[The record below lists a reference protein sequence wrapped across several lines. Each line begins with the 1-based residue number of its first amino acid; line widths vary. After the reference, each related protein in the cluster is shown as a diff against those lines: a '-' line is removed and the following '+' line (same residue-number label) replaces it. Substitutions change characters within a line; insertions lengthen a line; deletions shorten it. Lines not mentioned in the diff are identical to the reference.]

1 MRKLRFAGGIT
12 LLTAT
17 MLGCGAATTSIAAE
31 ELLPSE
37 PTLIEYVDPSRIQGL
52 STETITQGDSGDRRA
67 HAVYPVLDDAPHLTE
82 KLRTVV
88 SGQLDR
94 FRRATAAGTATA
106 SPELNVDWQL
116 AAASDQVVGV
126 RLGIGEFAGT
136 GWANSRTTVWYD
148 RVEERAMDST
158 GLLKDRSAL
167 TVLAAL
173 AREELAGRRTG
184 VDADAVRADERL
196 FDSIAF
202 NRHGDLVVEFDD
214 YQVAAGSL
222 GRVAVAVP
230 GERVEN
236 LLSPS
241 GRRARQAAVA
251 VRETTVPVS
260 YEKTIETTVA
270 GGPEARSTKAGTVDC
285 AKAKCVALT
294 YDDGPG
300 PDTGRL
306 LDVLNE
312 HGARATFFTLG
323 ANAYA
328 RPELLRRMSEEGH
341 LVANHTWSHRSLSSL
356 STSKIAHQL
365 TRGQQAI
372 THATGQTP
380 ALMRPPYGAVD
391 REVTEVAGRL
401 GLSVVRWSV
410 DTEDLRAPDAG
421 AVARRAVSGAGQGA
435 IILMHDVHRPTVEA
449 TPEILR
455 TLSERGYTFVTVPEL
470 YGSAGMRPGTI
481 YDSGPTP
488 AR

>member
-17 MLGCGAATTSIAAE
+17 MIGCGAATSSIAAE
-31 ELLPSE
+31 KLLPSE
-37 PTLIEYVDPSRIQGL
+37 PTLIEYVDPSLVRGL
-52 STETITQGDSGDRRA
+52 STKTLTEGDSGDRRA
-67 HAVYPVLDDAPHLTE
+67 HAAYPVLDDAPQLTA
-82 KLRTVV
+82 KLHEVV
-88 SGQLDR
+88 SARLGR
-94 FRRATAAGTATA
+94 FRSDTAASVATA

-116 AAASDQVVGV
+116 TAASDQVVGV

-148 RVEERAMDST
+148 RVEKRAMDSA

-167 TVLAAL
+167 TVLASL
-173 AREELAGRRTG
+173 ARQELTGRRTG
-184 VDADAVRADERL
+184 VDVDAVRADERL
-196 FDSIAF
+196 FDSLAF

-230 GERVEN
+230 AERVTD

-241 GRRARQAAVA
+241 GERARRAATSVRAATA
-251 VRETTVPVS
+251 PVS
-260 YEKTIETTVA
+260 SAETIGA
-270 GGPEARSTKAGTVDC
+270 AASGGPEARSTKAGTVDC
-285 AKAKCVALT
+285 AKARCVALT

-306 LDVLNE
+306 LDVLNRY
-312 HGARATFFTLG
+312 GARATFFTLG
-323 ANAYA
+323 SNAYA

-341 LVANHTWSHRSLSSL
+341 LVGGHTWSHRSLTSL

-365 TRGQQAI
+365 TRAQQAVAR
-372 THATGQTP
+372 ATGQTP

-391 REVTEVAGRL
+391 RDVTDVARRL
-401 GLSVVRWSV
+401 GLSVVRWSA
-410 DTEDLRAPDAG
+410 DTADLKTSDPGAIARA
-421 AVARRAVSGAGQGA
+421 AVSGAGQGA

-455 TLSERGYTFVTVPEL
+455 TLSARGYTFVTVPEL
-470 YGSAGMRPGTI
+470 YGSAGMQPGTI